1 MNSFKSATLAA
12 ALLTANLAT
21 AQAAMP
27 AYILTATQSS
37 DRPAADAQRDANR
50 HPADLIAFAGL
61 KPGDSVADI
70 MPGGGYFTRI
80 FANVVGPK
88 GHVYATIPSEFLAVK
103 ANAADA
109 IKSLAAEPSFGNVT
123 TVVTPTAQTGH
134 GETLDMAWTSDNYH
148 DIYGFFG
155 PKNAAAMD
163 VAVFSALKPG
173 GIFIVIDHVAP
184 AGTSATSPTTLHRID
199 PETVKAQVEAAGF
212 KLEAQSDLLAN
223 PADPH
228 TAKVFAPEIRGKT
241 DQFVFKFRKPA

>member
-1 MNSFKSATLAA
+1 
-12 ALLTANLAT
+12 
-21 AQAAMP
+21 
-27 AYILTATQSS
+27 
-37 DRPAADAQRDANR
+37 
-50 HPADLIAFAGL
+50 
-61 KPGDSVADI
+61 VADI

-88 GHVYATIPSEFLAVK
+88 GHVYATIPREFLAVK
-103 ANAADA
+103 ANATDA

-123 TVVTPTAQTGH
+123 IVVTPTAQIGH

-163 VAVFSALKPG
+163 VAVYRALKPG
-173 GIFIVIDHVAP
+173 GVFIVIDHVAP

-228 TAKVFAPEIRGKT
+228 TAKVFAPQIRGKT

>member
-1 MNSFKSATLAA
+1 MKILICTTLLTLAA
-12 ALLTANLAT
+12 LSSANAAT
-21 AQAAMP
+21 P

-37 DRPAADAQRDANR
+37 DRPAADAQRDAAR

-61 KPGDSVADI
+61 KPGDSIADI

-80 FANVVGPK
+80 FANVIGAK

-103 ANAADA
+103 ANATDA
-109 IKSLAAEPSFGNVT
+109 IKAIAAEPSFGNVSL
-123 TVVTPTAQTGH
+123 VVSPTGQIGA

-155 PKNAAAMD
+155 AQQAAAMD
-163 VAVFSALKPG
+163 ASVFKSLKPG
-173 GIFIVIDHVAP
+173 GVFIVIDHVAP
-184 AGTSATSPTTLHRID
+184 AGTSDKSPKTLHRID
-199 PETVKAQVEAAGF
+199 PATVKAQVEAAGF
-212 KLEAQSDLLAN
+212 KLESESDILKN

-241 DQFVFKFRKPA
+241 DQFVFKFRKPG